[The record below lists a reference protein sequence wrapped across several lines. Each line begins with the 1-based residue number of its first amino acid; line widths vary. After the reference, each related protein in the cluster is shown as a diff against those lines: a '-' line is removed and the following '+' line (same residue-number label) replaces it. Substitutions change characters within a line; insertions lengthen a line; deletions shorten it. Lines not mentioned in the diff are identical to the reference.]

1 MTTLPIGVGF
11 GVRNAATAKAVAK
24 IADAVVVGSRMV
36 QAVESSSS
44 ESVVANLAALT
55 AELRQAIDSH

>member
-1 MTTLPIGVGF
+1 MCI
-11 GVRNAATAKAVAK
+11 RDRAKAVAK